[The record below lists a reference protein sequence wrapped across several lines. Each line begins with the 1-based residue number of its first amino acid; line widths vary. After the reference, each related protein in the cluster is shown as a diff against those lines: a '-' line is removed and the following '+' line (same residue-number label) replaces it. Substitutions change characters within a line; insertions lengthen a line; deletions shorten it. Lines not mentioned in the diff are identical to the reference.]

1 MKKTFYTLK
10 DAITDVKNTQ
20 ADNNIYW
27 LAQLLG
33 NNPTQVFV
41 ADIISSNLDKK
52 KREIVQ
58 QLFNLGV
65 LDICL
70 LSKAGAEGTD
80 FKSTRASEMYV
91 CSTDNRAVAAD
102 ITQFK
107 GRLNRFKSHELC
119 PPEFREVHYNRIC
132 LFSDIKLP
140 NGTDDMSIVKQTK
153 RMSRFFYYKV
163 PRKEYEI
170 YFHGKHKDESSKE
183 LNMSS
188 AKEKCLFCYINNPLK
203 DLKKRY
209 FFKDDNDEC
218 GVCRNTKSTEKDILL
233 HWRSEYKLTNRRQR
247 GQR

>member
-1 MKKTFYTLK
+1 MDNDLFEKLKT
-10 DAITDVKNTQ
+10 AIRFRPENENKTD
-20 ADNNIYW
+20 W

-33 NNPTQVFV
+33 DDPTQVFV

-140 NGTDDMSIVKQTK
+140 KGTDDMSIVKQTK
-153 RMSRFFYYKV
+153 RMSRFFYYKSSQKRV
-163 PRKEYEI
+163 RNLLSWQAQRRIKQGTKYE
-170 YFHGKHKDESSKE
+170 
-183 LNMSS
+183 
-188 AKEKCLFCYINNPLK
+188 
-203 DLKKRY
+203 
-209 FFKDDNDEC
+209 
-218 GVCRNTKSTEKDILL
+218 
-233 HWRSEYKLTNRRQR
+233 
-247 GQR
+247 